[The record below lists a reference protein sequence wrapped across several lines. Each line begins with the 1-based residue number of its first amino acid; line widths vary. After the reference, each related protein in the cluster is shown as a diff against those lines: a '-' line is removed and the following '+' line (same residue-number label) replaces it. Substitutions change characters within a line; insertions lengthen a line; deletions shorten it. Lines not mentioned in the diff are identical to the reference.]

1 MTMPSEQP
9 TIFRRVFAPYGNFI
23 LLFIGAGFISGG
35 IVHLGEG
42 INWWDGSLLLL
53 GIVLFVLGSYL
64 QEVFYHQKNLQEEG
78 VLAFLGYSLLLSIG
92 VGMASGGTQH
102 FIDTPGYSS
111 LLIPLGVSLGVWAF
125 VLKQGIDLTRSQW
138 MKLVVGVALFG
149 LVLGAGLSF
158 VAGRLPSSPGH
169 AHGASV
175 ERAHEPS
182 SHYMTVRNEAE
193 FLQQMIPH
201 HQEAVDTSAF
211 VLTRTTNPELRAFVD
226 RVIDVQAAEIQQMKT
241 WKQAWFGSE
250 YREDG
255 SYMPMMENLST
266 LSEQVLDQAYIRGMI
281 EHHKGAVQMA
291 EQVLA
296 LSPRSEIKELAEAI
310 VRTQTEE
317 IRLLESWLLSDD
329 LPRHGHS

>member
-1 MTMPSEQP
+1 MSMPSEQP
-9 TIFRRVFAPYGNFI
+9 SFFRRVFAPYGNFI

-42 INWWDGSLLLL
+42 VNWWDGSLLLL

-102 FIDTPGYSS
+102 FIDTPKYSA
-111 LLIPLGVSLGVWAF
+111 LLIPLGLSLGACAF
-125 VLKQGIDLTRSQW
+125 VLKQGIDLTRGQW
-138 MKLVVGVALFG
+138 VKLVVGLTVFG
-149 LVLGAGLSF
+149 LVLGTGLSF
-158 VAGRLPSSPGH
+158 ISSGLPASPGH
-169 AHGASV
+169 AHHSSVDGAD
-175 ERAHEPS
+175 ERA
-182 SHYMTVRNEAE
+182 SHHMSVRSEEE
-193 FLQQMIPH
+193 FLQRMIPH

-211 VLTRTTNPELRAFVD
+211 VLTRTANRELRAFVD
-226 RVIDVQAAEIQQMKT
+226 RVIDVQAEEIQQMKT
-241 WKQAWFGSE
+241 WKKAWFGTE

-255 SYMPMMENLST
+255 SYLPMMENLTT
-266 LSEQVLDQAYIRGMI
+266 LSDQALDQVYIRGMI
-281 EHHKGAVQMA
+281 EHHQGAIQMA

-296 LSPRSEIKELAEAI
+296 LSPRAEVKELAEAI

-317 IRLLESWLLSDD
+317 IRQLEGWIPFASMS
-329 LPRHGHS
+329 GHQH